1 MCSVDTLFLDEIYCY
16 TCHETLM
23 NVTGTNNFTI
33 SNIYIN
39 SDSSVIVDARHI
51 NISILSAD
59 SSNIDINLYLFDS
72 LIIDEFH
79 YSKL

>member
-33 SNIYIN
+33 SNI
-39 SDSSVIVDARHI
+39 
-51 NISILSAD
+51 AD
-59 SSNIDINLYLFDS
+59 KFSMC
-72 LIIDEFH
+72 
-79 YSKL
+79 